1 MKDLNRLSAN
11 NLADAITPA
20 LACLFSYWIM
30 TSVLN
35 PFVARDDDLLGGMWA
50 AVASAF
56 VVRDTSRASFSAAV
70 ARLIA
75 TFLSFSLCL
84 IYLLLARPTAL
95 GMALLLAA
103 GTLILLLFDF
113 RNEITTTAITT
124 VVVMVV
130 AILNPSDALSQPL
143 LRLIDTLVGVAVGVA
158 FSSAAVFL
166 FRRAEHGA

>member
-1 MKDLNRLSAN
+1 VKDLNRLSAN

-84 IYLLLARPTAL
+84 IYLLLARPTPL

-103 GTLILLLFDF
+103 GTLILLLFHF

-143 LRLIDTLVGVAVGVA
+143 LRLLDTAVGVAVGVA
-158 FSSAAVFL
+158 SSSAAVFL

>member
-1 MKDLNRLSAN
+1 VKDLNRLSAN
-11 NLADAITPA
+11 NLADAITLA

-103 GTLILLLFDF
+103 GTLILLLFHS

-143 LRLIDTLVGVAVGVA
+143 LRLLDTAVGVAVGVA
-158 FSSAAVFL
+158 STSAAVFL

>member
-11 NLADAITPA
+11 NLADAITLA

-56 VVRDTSRASFSAAV
+56 VVRDTSRASFAAAV
-70 ARLIA
+70 TRLIA
-75 TFLSFSLCL
+75 TFVSFSLCL
-84 IYLLLARPTAL
+84 IYLSLARPTAL

-103 GTLILLLFDF
+103 GTLVLVLFHF
-113 RNEITTTAITT
+113 RSEIITTAITT
-124 VVVMVV
+124 IVVMVV
-130 AILNPSDALSQPL
+130 SILNPSDALSQPL
-143 LRLIDTLVGVAVGVA
+143 LRLLDTVVGVAVGVA
-158 FSSAAVFL
+158 SSSAAVFL
-166 FRRAEHGA
+166 FRRRQHGA

>member
-1 MKDLNRLSAN
+1 MNDLNGLSAY
-11 NLADAITPA
+11 NLAEAITLA

-35 PFVARDDDLLGGMWA
+35 PFVAREDDLLGGMWA

-70 ARLIA
+70 TRLIA
-75 TFLSFSLCL
+75 TFVSFSLCL
-84 IYLLLARPTAL
+84 IYLSLARPTAL

-103 GTLILLLFDF
+103 GTLVLVLFHF
-113 RNEITTTAITT
+113 RSEIITTAITT
-124 VVVMVV
+124 IVVMVV
-130 AILNPSDALSQPL
+130 SILNPSDALSQPL

-158 FSSAAVFL
+158 CSSAAVFL
-166 FRRAEHGA
+166 FRRRQHGA